1 MWCWYAVDSL
11 CNPSPCPAPRLLAQF
26 FQQNNDQNYN
36 DMITFAMFM
45 IAMYAIYQGFATVL
59 KI

>member
-1 MWCWYAVDSL
+1 MLLTASVTAYPC
-11 CNPSPCPAPRLLAQF
+11 PCPAPLFLAQF

-59 KI
+59 KV